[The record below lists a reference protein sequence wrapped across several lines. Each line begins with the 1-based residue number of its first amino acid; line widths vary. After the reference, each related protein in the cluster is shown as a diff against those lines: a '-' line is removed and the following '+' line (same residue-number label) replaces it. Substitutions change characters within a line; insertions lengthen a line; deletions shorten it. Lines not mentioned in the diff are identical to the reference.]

1 MDESVTN
8 GAECNRKV
16 ASGRRIAGA
25 IRFLVNARDL
35 QLKCARVLNE
45 TLLVPV
51 LMYGTETVL
60 WMGKE
65 ISRVRAVQVDSL
77 RGLLRIRRMDRVQ
90 NARIKELCGVRK
102 GLAERIDKGTLRW
115 FGQEGRME
123 MDRNAKRVYVGE
135 CAGRRS
141 VGRPRKR

>member
-115 FGQEGRME
+115 FGRRRGRGMIE
-123 MDRNAKRVYVGE
+123 KHGKIE
-135 CAGRRS
+135 T
-141 VGRPRKR
+141 